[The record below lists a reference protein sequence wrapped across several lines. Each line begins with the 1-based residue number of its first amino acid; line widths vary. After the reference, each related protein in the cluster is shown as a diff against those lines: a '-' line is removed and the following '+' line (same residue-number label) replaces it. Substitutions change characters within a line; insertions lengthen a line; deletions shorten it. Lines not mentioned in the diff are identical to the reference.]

1 MSGPRAWWYK
11 NEVCSSKKPQEEEEK
26 KRVTIEADGSCPRSH
41 GEISSTEKDWMYFIQ
56 KGCEGGDSWW
66 STVPEKMRSYRD
78 QEGELTLNTRK
89 TSILSGEERKTM
101 GPCRKGGRSS
111 NECVVDG
118 LNFLRA
124 MQYKDAPNQERRKLK
139 EEAWGFRESLKGLE
153 PHVVK
158 WKKKL
163 ALGM

>member
-1 MSGPRAWWYK
+1 M
-11 NEVCSSKKPQEEEEK
+11 
-26 KRVTIEADGSCPRSH
+26 
-41 GEISSTEKDWMYFIQ
+41 
-56 KGCEGGDSWW
+56 
-66 STVPEKMRSYRD
+66 
-78 QEGELTLNTRK
+78 
-89 TSILSGEERKTM
+89 
-101 GPCRKGGRSS
+101 

-158 WKKKL
+158 WKKEL